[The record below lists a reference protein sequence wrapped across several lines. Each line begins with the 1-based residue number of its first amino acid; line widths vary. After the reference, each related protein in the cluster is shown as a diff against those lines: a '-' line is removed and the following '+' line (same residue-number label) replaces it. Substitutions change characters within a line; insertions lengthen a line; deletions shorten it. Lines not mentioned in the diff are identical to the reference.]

1 MCAADSE
8 VLRTLDLSWNHI
20 RRKGAVAIAAGLKV
34 MAAWNENELV
44 LNCTDDAQ
52 LGQDGY
58 VVWVNRK
65 CGTTDHRF

>member
-34 MAAWNENELV
+34 MAAWKENELV

-52 LGQDGY
+52 LG
-58 VVWVNRK
+58 
-65 CGTTDHRF
+65 